1 MFEWREVGIHAMH
14 LRRRLT
20 LDEQTATGLT
30 VVDIRGTPD
39 AEARLAAVAKWLPVG
54 YIE

>member
-20 LDEQTATGLT
+20 LEEQASVGLT
-30 VVDIRGTPD
+30 VCDIRGTP
-39 AEARLAAVAKWLPVG
+39 EADERLAAGGEVAA
-54 YIE
+54 